1 MNTALKIKRYH
12 LVTNYAS
19 LKKNQNYIKHTVE
32 TRVNRKLRK
41 VILWR
46 IISFTIAGIISYIYL
61 GEFKRSLELTVILTV
76 ILTTVQYYYESF
88 WEKDTI

>member
-1 MNTALKIKRYH
+1 MSMDTPEKNWH
-12 LVTNYAS
+12 LATIGAF
-19 LKKNQNYIKHTVE
+19 LKKRWSYIKHTAE
-32 TRVNRKLRK
+32 TKLNRKLRK

-46 IISFTIAGIISYIYL
+46 IISFTIAGIISYVYL

-76 ILTTVQYYYESF
+76 VLTTIQYYYESF

>member
-1 MNTALKIKRYH
+1 MG
-12 LVTNYAS
+12 VF
-19 LKKNQNYIKHTVE
+19 LKKKWNYIRHMVE
-32 TRVNRKLRK
+32 TKLNRKLRK

-61 GEFKRSLELTVILTV
+61 GEFKRSLELTIILTV

-88 WEKDTI
+88 WEKETI